1 MSVLEERFAHQL
13 EQKEIVFERELM
25 LIPGRR
31 FRFDF
36 VFSDNW
42 LIAEIEGGTW
52 SGGRHTRGKGFEQ
65 DCIKYNLALEL
76 GWRVLRFTSSL
87 VNNGTAADSVERI
100 LDADELQ
107 GSSDRSGDD
116 CEV

>member
-1 MSVLEERFAHQL
+1 VSRLEERFAAQL
-13 EQKEIVFERELM
+13 DEKMIVYERELM

-36 VFSDNW
+36 VFPANW
-42 LIAEIEGGTW
+42 LVAEIEGGTW
-52 SGGRHTRGKGFEQ
+52 SGGRHTRGKGFQE

-87 VNNGTAADSVERI
+87 VTNGTAADSVERI
-100 LDADELQ
+100 LKADALQ
-107 GSSDRSGDD
+107 TSSDRAGGDF
-116 CEV
+116 EV